1 MSDVIKRLDEDI
13 KTALRSRDQARL
25 DSVRLIKAAAK
36 NKEIEFIRPLSEQEF
51 FAVLST
57 MVKQRKDSME
67 QYEKAGRADLATKE
81 KAEME
86 VIQGYLPQQ
95 LGENE
100 LKSLVTAAIQKVGAA
115 GPKDMG
121 KVMGELKSRTS
132 GRVDGKLL
140 ADMVKNMLVGS

>member
-1 MSDVIKRLDEDI
+1 MSEVIKRLDEDI

-67 QYEKAGRADLATKE
+67 QYEKAGRADLAAKE
-81 KAEME
+81 KSEME

-100 LKSLVTAAIQKVGAA
+100 LKLLVTAAIQKVGAA

-121 KVMGELKSRTS
+121 KVMGELKPETS